1 MTLTNFRQK
10 LELELYLSV
19 FIKWRY
25 MHNAK
30 YETICFKTSCFN
42 YKNWWVLVSFVLRLL
57 LCCFV
62 CIRTPVYLFLKSSS
76 DNCFWILDFIRARTY
91 ILNKIAIFLKKV
103 WYNYKKLLIF
113 NGFHIVWGEKKNNFA
128 NVFQWTTIN
137 IPNCENCVIAVK
149 FTEFNV
155 FFKNLNSLLIWTG
168 KINHIKEK
176 FCGVF
181 SAWVWF
187 KCFPDGLIVHV
198 LETFGENCRLNL
210 HHSQQM

>member
-1 MTLTNFRQK
+1 MFFVCCCVV
-10 LELELYLSV
+10 LYLYV
-19 FIKWRY
+19 
-25 MHNAK
+25 HLC
-30 YETICFKTSCFN
+30 IC
-42 YKNWWVLVSFVLRLL
+42 
-57 LCCFV
+57 
-62 CIRTPVYLFLKSSS
+62 S

-176 FCGVF
+176 FSGVF
-181 SAWVWF
+181 FCLS
-187 KCFPDGLIVHV
+187 LI
-198 LETFGENCRLNL
+198 
-210 HHSQQM
+210 